1 MFLVLCRPRV
11 ALFLR
16 DSLRF
21 LLLSTVES
29 KGKSLMFYFFE
40 FMQVEGI
47 NYSQRV
53 PSEMLTELQ
62 AEPSEM

>member
-1 MFLVLCRPRV
+1 
-11 ALFLR
+11 
-16 DSLRF
+16 
-21 LLLSTVES
+21 
-29 KGKSLMFYFFE
+29 MFYFFE

-62 AEPSEM
+62 AVPSEMLTELQAEPQMNPVVHWASLA